1 MTIVEE
7 LRQNRE
13 SGARRL
19 EAEYKAI
26 DTLPRDQREA
36 IALHYFMDMPVAQI
50 AKYLSV
56 PNGTVLSRL
65 HYARK
70 ALAAKLG
77 AKAREAAK
85 KPGAK
90 ALLVVLALGALTALG
105 AAIAGARAARPQDP
119 KADEPSALR
128 QEAPPPTS
136 PPSGGPTSLGDAAP
150 NLAAPAAQPSNQ
162 TAEASPQPLK
172 WPLFTLTGIAV
183 GRERLAI
190 LNTGE
195 MLLSGETAKNGVKVK
210 EVNASTVV
218 FAWGGETKTLRKGEH
233 SDKPAD

>member
-1 MTIVEE
+1 MPVIGLIMLLVLLF
-7 LRQNRE
+7 LRRE
-13 SGARRL
+13 FVPRER
-19 EAEYKAI
+19 AE
-26 DTLPRDQREA
+26 DDLPRTPRKVEDPA
-36 IALHYFMDMPVAQI
+36 P
-50 AKYLSV
+50 
-56 PNGTVLSRL
+56 VLSRDDPS
-65 HYARK
+65 
-70 ALAAKLG
+70 
-77 AKAREAAK
+77 REEGTGNREEGIENPSAD
-85 KPGAK
+85 G
-90 ALLVVLALGALTALG
+90 
-105 AAIAGARAARPQDP
+105 RDEARPSQVIVEGIELSNGAP
-119 KADEPSALR
+119 VQVQREADEPSALR